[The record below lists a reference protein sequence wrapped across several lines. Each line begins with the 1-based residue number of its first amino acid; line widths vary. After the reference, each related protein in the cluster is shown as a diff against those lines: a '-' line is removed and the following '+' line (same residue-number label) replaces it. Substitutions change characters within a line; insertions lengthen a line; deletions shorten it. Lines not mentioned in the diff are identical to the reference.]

1 MFGNVTDKPNNNGDI
16 MGICSGYETPNGYL
30 VYDHPFHDEMNACTG
45 HINPVKGL
53 IAISQDGHTIQF

>member
-1 MFGNVTDKPNNNGDI
+1 MFGHVTDKPNNNGDI

-45 HINPVKGL
+45 HINPC
-53 IAISQDGHTIQF
+53 